1 MVASSVTAGTTTS
14 SLPVRGRGH
23 VVHETTPQVFL
34 VARPSLDLNGISSYL
49 DLVGGQAHY
58 LRLLNGVAGENGH
71 QRRPGSFLIELMGRL
86 CYRSW
91 DIGLNPNVT
100 QIRTDRRKYL
110 ENIIKT
116 GHGSVLEHASYSFIF
131 AYVSRVFTHELVRH
145 RAGTAFSQESMR
157 FVRLEDLGFAMPDI
171 FPETPEG
178 AGLEIK
184 ARMLL
189 EYMEEF
195 QLEAARVNG
204 LDDEGVPFARKK
216 EITSAMR
223 RFAPDGLSTHIG
235 FTANVRTLRWLTQ
248 LRTDPSAEVEIRKV
262 FGLVGDIMAM
272 EEPILFEDFEVSDD
286 GAWVT
291 EHRKV

>member
-1 MVASSVTAGTTTS
+1 MARGPGPGVTRAATGM
-14 SLPVRGRGH
+14 R
-23 VVHETTPQVFL
+23 ETTPQVFL
-34 VARPSLDLNGISSYL
+34 VARPSLDFNGISSYL

-58 LRLLNGVAGENGH
+58 LRMLNGAAGENGH
-71 QRRPGSFLIELMGRL
+71 QRWPGSFLIELMGRL

-116 GHGSVLEHASYSFIF
+116 GHGSVLEHANYSFIF

-157 FVRLEDLGFAMPDI
+157 FVRLDDIGFAEPNIFPDTKDGEDLRARARWIVD
-171 FPETPEG
+171 E
-178 AGLEIK
+178 LE
-184 ARMLL
+184 R
-189 EYMEEF
+189 F
-195 QLEAARVNG
+195 QIEAARVNG

-223 RFAPDGLSTHIG
+223 RYAPDGLSTHIG